1 MKLSRRAC
9 VAALAPTLLLS
20 MAACGGTS
28 SGSSSS
34 SNGSGSAHG
43 SAMSQVKSDPQVAK
57 LVPADV
63 KKRGSITMAADLH
76 YPPTSFLADDN
87 KTPVGFN
94 VDFAKLLGKELG
106 VSVETKNVSFDNV
119 IPGLAAGRYDFTAT
133 DMSATP
139 ERLKV
144 LDMITYWSDGSSL
157 MVTNG
162 NPFHLSLGDQ
172 STCGHKIAV
181 MSGTTQQETY
191 LPEISKACEAAGKK
205 AVDQVVL
212 PNVQGALTQLSSQ
225 RVDGVFYDTPSLAWA
240 AKQQPRFQL
249 LSPQYQKK
257 SGNDLVALGVKKD
270 SPLAPA
276 LHAATQALMAGPA
289 YQAVLDKW
297 GLGAG
302 AISTSKLLK

>member
-1 MKLSRRAC
+1 
-9 VAALAPTLLLS
+9 
-20 MAACGGTS
+20 
-28 SGSSSS
+28 
-34 SNGSGSAHG
+34 
-43 SAMSQVKSDPQVAK
+43 MSQVKTDSKAAK

-63 KKRGSITMAADLH
+63 KKRGFITMAADLH

-106 VSVETKNVSFDNV
+106 VSVQTKNVGFDNV

-133 DMSATP
+133 DMTP
-139 ERLKV
+139 TSERLQV

-162 NPFHLSLGDQ
+162 NPSHLSLSDH

-191 LPEISKACEAAGKK
+191 LPEISKACQAAGKK

-240 AKQQPRFQL
+240 AKQQPKFQL
-249 LSPQYQKK
+249 LSPQYQKRGTDCTGSDTAK
-257 SGNDLVALGVKKD
+257 RVCSQDIVALGVKKN

-276 LHAATQALMAGPA
+276 LHAATQSLMAGPA